1 MVVSDAR
8 REANRR
14 NALKSTGPK
23 TEEGKAKARQNA
35 LKHGLTSLVVVAE
48 DAERFQARAVA
59 FYQALKPQ
67 DEWQAWISEGAAM
80 ITLRIDRVERIER
93 KLREKASWRASAF
106 WDDDRRLE
114 AERLG
119 STLGQDPAR
128 VVGELRMT
136 KTGCDWLIERWAIL
150 AAIADRHP
158 WTDAQKTLAY
168 NMLGTPLEAREDAV
182 GTLIDELG
190 SRLDAQPSEA
200 EVARD
205 AIVGLR
211 LRRDRAAEIDE
222 IDQSL
227 AQADL
232 AEDNGPDFQR
242 LRRYELTL
250 QKRLR
255 WYLQQMDREPLQG
268 MARPYY
274 KPNYYNPPENLD
286 NPDLETPIGAPA
298 PNISEAADWAEWS
311 EPSDAEETST
321 DTTLHGTN
329 PLRDETKPFAEMDP
343 PVDAIEAEPIGPEAD
358 PTPSTGLDEED
369 SEARG
374 DDRWAES
381 IRDQVERSRANPR
394 NKAQRRRVLVES

>member
-23 TEEGKAKARQNA
+23 TAEGKEKARRNA

-48 DAERFQARAVA
+48 DAERFQERAVR

-67 DEWQAWISEGAAM
+67 DMWQSWICEGAAM

-93 KLREKASWRASAF
+93 KLREKAAWRASAF
-106 WDDDRRLE
+106 WDDDRRLD

-119 STLGQDPAR
+119 STLGKDPAR
-128 VVGELRMT
+128 VAAELQMT
-136 KTGCDWLIERWAIL
+136 KTGCDWLIERWAML

-158 WTDAQKTLAY
+158 WTEAQKTLAY
-168 NMLGTPLEAREDAV
+168 NMLGTPPEAREDAV

-190 SRLDAQPSEA
+190 SRLDAHSSEA
-200 EVARD
+200 EAARD
-205 AIVGLR
+205 AIAGLR
-211 LRRDRAAEIDE
+211 LRRDRADEADE

-232 AEDNGPDFQR
+232 TDDTKPDFQR

-255 WYLQQMDREPLQG
+255 WYLQQMDREPLQ
-268 MARPYY
+268 AQPRPFY
-274 KPNYYNPPENLD
+274 KPNYFNPPENLD
-286 NPDLETPIGAPA
+286 KPDLETPIGSPTFDT
-298 PNISEAADWAEWS
+298 PEEAEWY
-311 EPSDAEETST
+311 EARDAEKATSAI
-321 DTTLHGTN
+321 D
-329 PLRDETKPFAEMDP
+329 PDETKPLDDETKPLDGSSEPAGA
-343 PVDAIEAEPIGPEAD
+343 VEAEPIGPEVD
-358 PTPSTGLDEED
+358 PSPSTWLDEED
-369 SEARG
+369 SEARS
-374 DDRWAES
+374 DDHWAELV
-381 IRDQVERSRANPR
+381 RDQVESSRAKSQNR
-394 NKAQRRRVLVES
+394 ARGRRVLVES